1 MLKRTASLLTA
12 GALGLGVTACGS
24 GGSGGAGP
32 AAYGDPVT
40 LLRQTFAASHSVRSG
55 ILDLRLVITP
65 RGSAALTTP
74 LSLSL
79 RGPFQSRGSG
89 HPAESALTVTFS
101 GAGRHGSLGVTTTAS
116 GAYVTLGGTSY
127 SLPQAEFR
135 KLQSSLGAR
144 TGSGAT
150 PGLSSLGVNPERWV
164 VRPRIVGTAT
174 VDGALTEHLHAGVD
188 VRAFAL
194 SLGKVLARE
203 SSSLRA
209 AGGAAASAVPTHITS
224 AQASKIAAAIRRPT
238 VDVYTGRSDSTL
250 RRLTIDMTLPVHGS
264 LSTRL
269 GGLSSAAVRLTV
281 DYSHLNE
288 PQTISAP
295 PHPQSF
301 GALQSRLQALGGGI
315 TAGGLGST
323 GIGASRRVSKYATC
337 IQKAN
342 GHVAKMQKCAA
353 LLQSAG

>member
-12 GALGLGVTACGS
+12 GALASGVTACGS
-24 GGSGGAGP
+24 VGPHGSGGP
-32 AAYGDPVT
+32 AASGDPSA

-65 RGSAALTTP
+65 RGSAAMTTP

-101 GAGRHGSLGVTTTAS
+101 AAGRHGSLGVTTTAS
-116 GAYVTLGGTSY
+116 GAYVTLGGTSFA
-127 SLPQAEFR
+127 LPQAEFR
-135 KLQSSLGAR
+135 KLESSLGAR

-150 PGLSSLGVNPERWV
+150 PGLSSLGVNPEQWV
-164 VRPRIVGTAT
+164 VRPRFVGTAT
-174 VDGALTEHLHAGVD
+174 IDGALTEHLHAGVD

-203 SSSLRA
+203 SSTLRA
-209 AGGAAASAVPTHITS
+209 AGGAAVPTHITS

-250 RRLTIDMTLPVHGS
+250 RRLTLDMTLPVHGS
-264 LSTRL
+264 LAARL

-301 GALQSRLQALGGGI
+301 RSLQSRLQALGGGI
-315 TAGGLGST
+315 AAGGLGST
-323 GIGASRRVSKYATC
+323 GIGASRQVSKYATC

-342 GHVAKMQKCAA
+342 GQVAKMQKCAA
-353 LLQSAG
+353 LLQNAG